1 MPPLTQIDRDK
12 RKIGASDA
20 PLIMANEMYGRTIFD
35 LYKEKA
41 GLVQREDLS
50 RVLRVQMGHFTEP
63 WNRSWY
69 EQETG
74 WRVMVPTESCVHPDH
89 HWMTANLDGITSP
102 TGSGNEGVWEAKHI
116 GPFGKTAPEI
126 TYFAQVQHQMAI
138 TGFDYAHLSVFT
150 SNDKWH
156 YTNIDRDDAYI
167 AELIEREGIFWDC
180 VEKQQPLPEWRPVP
194 PPILVPEKVVDMG
207 DSNVFADAAF
217 RWKTS
222 REPAANF
229 KRATADIKEICDPTA
244 GRSHGFGIE
253 AIRNKRGLTV
263 RLKKGEDE

>member
-1 MPPLTQIDRDK
+1 MPPLTQIDRDQ

-41 GLVQREDLS
+41 GLAKREDLS

-74 WRVMVPTESCVHPDH
+74 WRVMVPTESCTHPDH
-89 HWMTANLDGITSP
+89 HWMTANLDGITTP

-126 TYFAQVQHQMAI
+126 T
-138 TGFDYAHLSVFT
+138 
-150 SNDKWH
+150 
-156 YTNIDRDDAYI
+156 
-167 AELIEREGIFWDC
+167 
-180 VEKQQPLPEWRPVP
+180 
-194 PPILVPEKVVDMG
+194 
-207 DSNVFADAAF
+207 
-217 RWKTS
+217 
-222 REPAANF
+222 
-229 KRATADIKEICDPTA
+229 
-244 GRSHGFGIE
+244 
-253 AIRNKRGLTV
+253 
-263 RLKKGEDE
+263 